1 VRWQLAVCAVFVLTM
16 GCAQNPMVLQNQ
28 VTTLQQQQLA
38 LTQESDELRR
48 RADALDEDNRDL
60 QTQLAQSQQQRR
72 VLDDQLRV
80 VREELGTSTE
90 QLARAR
96 EDAKRIESKAT
107 MVLSSQRTHSG
118 ATITANSSMNES
130 LPLVSIPDIEVRRDR
145 DVVRI
150 ELPASKLFYAGGARL
165 LPDAG
170 RLIDASVAEIQR
182 AYPDHLIGIEGHTDN
197 HPVAA
202 AGWKSNHQLSVGWS
216 MAVHEYML
224 AQNRLKPEQFFVVGH
239 GGNHPVVS
247 NATAGGRDRNRRV
260 ELVIYPEKAGG

>member
-1 VRWQLAVCAVFVLTM
+1 
-16 GCAQNPMVLQNQ
+16 MVLQNQ

-48 RADALDEDNRDL
+48 RADSLDEDNRDL
-60 QTQLAQSQQQRR
+60 QTQLAQSQQQSR
-72 VLDDQLRV
+72 VMDDQLHA
-80 VREELGTSTE
+80 VRDELSTSTQ

-96 EDAKRIESKAT
+96 DDAKRIEGKAK
-107 MVLSSQRTHSG
+107 MVLSSQKTHTG
-118 ATITANSSMNES
+118 ATITANSSLRQA
-130 LPLVSIPDIEVRRDR
+130 LPVVSIPGVQVRRDR

-170 RLIDASVAEIQR
+170 RVIDASLSEIQR

-216 MAVHEYML
+216 MAAHEYAL
-224 AQNRLKPEQFFVVGH
+224 AQNRLKPEQLFVVGH

-247 NATAGGRDRNRRV
+247 NATPGGRDRNRRV

>member
-1 VRWQLAVCAVFVLTM
+1 
-16 GCAQNPMVLQNQ
+16 MVMQSQ
-28 VTTLQQQQLA
+28 VTSLQQQQLA
-38 LTQESDELRR
+38 LTQEADELRR
-48 RADALDEDNRDL
+48 RASALDEDNRDL
-60 QTQLAQSQQQRR
+60 QTQLAQSQQETR
-72 VLDDQLRV
+72 VIGEQLSA
-80 VREELGTSTE
+80 VRDELTTTTQ

-96 EDAKRIESKAT
+96 DDARRVENKT
-107 MVLSSQRTHSG
+107 QMLLSSQKTNVG
-118 ATITANSSMNES
+118 ATITANSSLRDS
-130 LPLVSIPDIEVRRDR
+130 LPTISIPGIEVRRDR

-170 RLIDASVAEIQR
+170 GVIDAAVVEIQR

-216 MAVHEYML
+216 MAVHEYIL

-239 GGNHPVVS
+239 GGNHPIVS
-247 NATAGGRDRNRRV
+247 NATPSGRERNRRV
-260 ELVIYPEKAGG
+260 ELVIYPETAGG